1 MSAYGELAGE
11 PDPVAGAGWMLQVL
25 AGGVDV
31 DHRVLHDR
39 VSTHSAGW
47 LSAAANT
54 AADYLQVLRVAAGE
68 RPAELAAVSVT
79 LRDYAEALRTAQD
92 AVRALNDTHAR
103 TRADA
108 ATLLGHI
115 EANVAPDEIAATSA
129 RVLADRDADLA
140 GLGTA
145 YEQVLADLD
154 LAAATAA
161 AALHNIGRAA
171 GVAAAALVPDG
182 LIAPQDPVAAGQ
194 LLATLVGRE
203 LTAHTAML
211 WQQLAGLLEQRLDDP
226 VFLGAFFAAAGPA
239 VLAVPGHVGQSR
251 PDWTEQ
257 VLGALGDGLLSLQAA
272 EGTAGLPPA
281 IRAALDDRELSL
293 TWSTGL
299 LPGTAGTPMPAQT
312 VQFATVTGAEDF
324 VSFLALVSAASGSH
338 ADPAFVALLATQTMM
353 LARDPVFTEI
363 AARRSTADVHARG
376 TTVPTNGVLGLTA
389 RTPGAPGS
397 LVADS
402 EGRQELL
409 RYGQNPGG
417 GDAVGGVFRAL
428 TDPVDPDSPDAA
440 AITRLNRVAQAA
452 LIHELA
458 TNAQAH
464 ADLSEGARDG
474 LVTMTIRLFPDLTE
488 RFADPVVTRAEGAAL
503 RVSHA
508 DLAGHLRFLTADAQD
523 SQDLMVA
530 TQVWTQLRLA
540 EILAPGSGYEL
551 PVEIPLITADGGWLL
566 GVIIDARTDVL
577 ADGELDRQAAELDV
591 LVEQMLADTVVADI
605 GQLIGATGDGLQFFS
620 TPPVRAAGTAA
631 LLVSDAISIFAST
644 PRPDTDALRA
654 RVDGGEVEDQLTSNA
669 ITGYRQLFAAAALES
684 GRFGLPE
691 GFVVTPGLP
700 MGVGT
705 IDPGTGDVAPVALTT
720 LSVADTE
727 ALQRWLVELGL
738 ITDGTLSDALTQGLG
753 AG

>member
-11 PDPVAGAGWMLQVL
+11 PDSVAGAGWMLQVL

-31 DHRVLHDR
+31 DHRVLHDQ
-39 VSTHSAGW
+39 VGTHSAGW
-47 LSAAANT
+47 LSAAANS
-54 AADYLQVLRVAAGE
+54 AAEYLQVLRVAAAE

-92 AVRALNDTHAR
+92 AVLGLNETHAR

-115 EANVAPDEIAATSA
+115 EANVAPDEVAATSA

-145 YEQVLADLD
+145 YGQVLADLD
-154 LAAATAA
+154 LAATAA
-161 AALHNIGRAA
+161 ASALQAIGRLAA
-171 GVAAAALVPDG
+171 VAAASLTPDG
-182 LIAPQDPVAAGQ
+182 LIVPQDPVAAGQ
-194 LLATLVGRE
+194 LLATLVGRD
-203 LTAHTAML
+203 LTAHTVLL
-211 WQQLAGLLEQRLDDP
+211 WQQLATLLEQRADDP
-226 VFLGAFFAAAGPA
+226 AFLSAFFTAAGPA
-239 VLAVPGHVGQSR
+239 VLAVPGHLGRS
-251 PDWTEQ
+251 DGTGQ

-281 IRAALDDRELSL
+281 IRAALEDRELSL

-299 LPGTAGTPMPAQT
+299 LPGTAGTPIPAQP
-312 VQFATVTGAEDF
+312 VLFATVTGAEDF
-324 VSFLALVSAASGSH
+324 VSLLTLVSAASGSH
-338 ADPAFVALLATQTMM
+338 ADPAFVALLAVQTMQ

-363 AARRSTADVHARG
+363 AARRSTGDVHARG
-376 TTVPTNGVLGLTA
+376 TSVPTNGVLGLTA
-389 RTPGAPGS
+389 RTPGAPGT
-397 LVADS
+397 LVADP

-409 RYGQNPGG
+409 RYGRNPGG
-417 GDAVGGVFRAL
+417 GDAVGGVFIAL
-428 TDPVDPDSPDAA
+428 TNPVDPDSPDAA
-440 AITRLNRVAQAA
+440 EITHLNRVAQAA

-458 TNAQAH
+458 TNGEAH
-464 ADLSEGARDG
+464 ADLSEAARDG

-488 RFADPVVTRAEGAAL
+488 RFADPEVTRAEGADL

-530 TQVWTQLRLA
+530 SQVWTQLRLA
-540 EILAPGSGYEL
+540 EILEPGSGYEL

-605 GQLIGATGDGLQFFS
+605 GQLIGATGDGLQLLGS
-620 TPPVRAAGTAA
+620 PPVKVAGTTAI
-631 LLVSDAISIFAST
+631 LVSDAIRIFAST
-644 PRPDTDALRA
+644 PQPDTDALRA
-654 RVDGGEVEDQLTSNA
+654 RVDSGEVEDQLTSNA

-691 GFVVTPGLP
+691 GFVAAPGFP

-705 IDPGTGDVAPVALTT
+705 IDPGTGDVAPVDLTA

-727 ALQRWLVELGL
+727 ALQRWLAELAL

-753 AG
+753 AA